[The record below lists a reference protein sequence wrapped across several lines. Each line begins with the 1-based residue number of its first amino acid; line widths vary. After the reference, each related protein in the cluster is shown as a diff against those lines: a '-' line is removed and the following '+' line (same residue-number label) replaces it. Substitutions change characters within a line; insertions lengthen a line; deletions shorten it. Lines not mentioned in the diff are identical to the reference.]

1 MSMGRR
7 DPREFAGVSS
17 AFILVNSLAAVAG
30 CLSVKASVPNEIGM
44 WAIASIAGGLIG
56 SGLGIKHLGEAAL
69 RRLLA
74 AVLAITGIKL
84 LAK

>member
-1 MSMGRR
+1 VLGLL
-7 DPREFAGVSS
+7 GSS
-17 AFILVNSLAAVAG
+17 SLINRTIAIAG
-30 CLSVKASVPNEIGM
+30 CLSVKASVPNEIGV
-44 WAIASIAGGLIG
+44 WAIAAIAGGLIG
-56 SGLGIKHLGEAAL
+56 SELGSKHLGEAAL